1 MAEPHRGPEPSASR
15 PRPLTCLRGGS
26 AAPAASAARER
37 AARESAPREPAPQ
50 KQAPREPAP
59 REPAPQEPAPRKPA
73 PTSTRRAGGSSR
85 GRGAGPASG
94 AGAVGAAVGIP
105 RRAVHGAAPSAGG
118 AELRAP
124 SALRESKATTKVL
137 FVLPAIE
144 HVALCLFD
152 LQGVQS
158 SSLHELK
165 SACFWSGSQ

>member
-26 AAPAASAARER
+26 AAPAASAAREP
-37 AARESAPREPAPQ
+37 AAREPAPREPAPQ
-50 KQAPREPAP
+50 KQVP

-73 PTSTRRAGGSSR
+73 PTSTRRAGGSSPCA
-85 GRGAGPASG
+85 GAGPASS
-94 AGAVGAAVGIP
+94 AGAVAAAAGIP
-105 RRAVHGAAPSAGG
+105 EGLCTGLCTELRPSARG

-124 SALRESKATTKVL
+124 SAHRESKSTTKVL

-144 HVALCLFD
+144 HVALFLFD

-158 SSLHELK
+158 PSLHELK
-165 SACFWSGSQ
+165 SACSWPGLQ